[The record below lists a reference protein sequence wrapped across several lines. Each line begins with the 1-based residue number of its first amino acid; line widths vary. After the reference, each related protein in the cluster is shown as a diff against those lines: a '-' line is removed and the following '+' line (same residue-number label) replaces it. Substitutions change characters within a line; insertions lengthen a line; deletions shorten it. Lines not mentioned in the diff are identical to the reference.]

1 MKITALL
8 LTLALAQDGEGADQA
23 SQGATQSASQGAS
36 QSDSGYGGEAQSE
49 PQSAGYEAEPAYTEE
64 HHYVHHYEE
73 SAPAYV
79 HHHST
84 CLGGCF
90 KEAPCLSIETG
101 ACVPKSCGRAEGGYR
116 RLQQS
121 DGAQS
126 ESEGAQGGES
136 DNSYGYEAPA
146 QAAPQESYAAPQE
159 SYAAPVAY
167 AAPQE
172 DCDECPEGTVDS
184 ACLTLSSPWAL
195 WIGFVLLFIP
205 SLWFICQAWSVLT
218 DAASN
223 PNMRNATNT
232 IAQNQQNAAGGNNN
246 LGVGGLLVPMTASG
260 WFMNNVRALKYL
272 CAGTI
277 LSIAS
282 LAYLAMASGHGY
294 IVRCCDGRQFYYARY
309 IDWMFTTP
317 LMLWEVSTAISL
329 DQNKF
334 TMIFFFDILMITT
347 GLIGS
352 LVCGGEKWIF
362 WGFGCI
368 VFIPILGF
376 LCALDSD
383 INAAV
388 QGFRNG
394 TVGFVFSRQGMQ
406 SINGIPQ
413 PPLGGGNNGMN
424 LQAATFVDP
433 SSVNSL
439 QMGGSPLFQAGN
451 GNTIPTWII
460 DRIRT
465 FKLGMNITVV
475 SWFFYP
481 IVWVFAEGT
490 GALCA
495 NGEAI
500 CYTILDV
507 IAKAVFAVLIMEN
520 RENSNLTAIATS
532 NANNGFRQIMF
543 VSLPIV
549 ASTQFPLG
557 QPVIASGTGQPFV
570 IGPDTFLAFPMKW

>member
-64 HHYVHHYEE
+64 HQ
-73 SAPAYV
+73 YV

-146 QAAPQESYAAPQE
+146 QAAPQESYAAP
-159 SYAAPVAY
+159 VAY

-232 IAQNQQNAAGGNNN
+232 IA
-246 LGVGGLLVPMTASG
+246 
-260 WFMNNVRALKYL
+260 
-272 CAGTI
+272 
-277 LSIAS
+277 
-282 LAYLAMASGHGY
+282 
-294 IVRCCDGRQFYYARY
+294 
-309 IDWMFTTP
+309 
-317 LMLWEVSTAISL
+317 
-329 DQNKF
+329 
-334 TMIFFFDILMITT
+334 
-347 GLIGS
+347 
-352 LVCGGEKWIF
+352 
-362 WGFGCI
+362 
-368 VFIPILGF
+368 
-376 LCALDSD
+376 
-383 INAAV
+383 
-388 QGFRNG
+388 
-394 TVGFVFSRQGMQ
+394 
-406 SINGIPQ
+406 
-413 PPLGGGNNGMN
+413 
-424 LQAATFVDP
+424 
-433 SSVNSL
+433 
-439 QMGGSPLFQAGN
+439 
-451 GNTIPTWII
+451 
-460 DRIRT
+460 
-465 FKLGMNITVV
+465 
-475 SWFFYP
+475 
-481 IVWVFAEGT
+481 
-490 GALCA
+490 
-495 NGEAI
+495 
-500 CYTILDV
+500 
-507 IAKAVFAVLIMEN
+507 
-520 RENSNLTAIATS
+520 
-532 NANNGFRQIMF
+532 
-543 VSLPIV
+543 
-549 ASTQFPLG
+549 
-557 QPVIASGTGQPFV
+557 
-570 IGPDTFLAFPMKW
+570 